1 MIDERMNLL
10 LTGAFVYTDGQIEKL
25 AGLGYRI
32 HFMQQEADGLPL
44 PASEV
49 DAVVCNGLFLHHDI
63 EAFSRLR
70 CIQLTSAGFDRV
82 PRTRIE
88 VRGIELHNAKGVYSA
103 PMAEWALFRLLERYK
118 CASHFRDA
126 QNAGKW
132 LKDRNLREI
141 AGTKIAVI
149 GAGNVGQE
157 VAKRFGACEA
167 EITGFD
173 IHTHAT
179 PGFDAMR
186 PIETLEAAVG
196 EFDTVVVTA
205 PLTEGTYHLLSE
217 RVLRNLKRGATLI
230 DIAGERL
237 SMKRHSAGYWP
248 NGPTSMPRWTYSKTS
263 RSPKKALCGDCPMSS
278 YLLTTLSYRTAT
290 RHACSRYYTKT

>member
-1 MIDERMNLL
+1 MNLL
-10 LTGAFVYTDGQIEKL
+10 LTGAFAYTDKQVEKL

-32 HFMQQEADGLPL
+32 HFMQQEADELPL

-63 EAFSRLR
+63 EAFSKLR

-82 PRTRIE
+82 PRARIE
-88 VRGIELHNAKGVYSA
+88 ARGIELHNAKGVYST

-132 LKDRNLREI
+132 SKCRNLREI

-157 VAKRFGACEA
+157 VARRFSACKA

-186 PIETLEAAVG
+186 PVDTLEAAVG

-205 PLTEGTYHLLSE
+205 PLTEGTYHCF
-217 RVLRNLKRGATLI
+217 RNGSCAI
-230 DIAGERL
+230 
-237 SMKRHSAGYWP
+237 
-248 NGPTSMPRWTYSKTS
+248 
-263 RSPKKALCGDCPMSS
+263 
-278 YLLTTLSYRTAT
+278 
-290 RHACSRYYTKT
+290 